1 MNPERLRQIEE
12 LYHAVRESPVEAR
25 AALLQKTDPEL
36 RREVESLLERD
47 GIAGLM
53 DRPAVEGLLSGPKTT
68 GLAPGTQ
75 CGPYRIEGLL
85 GEGGMGSVYRALDTR
100 LHRHVAIKVST
111 ECFSDRFEREARA
124 AAALN
129 HPHICMLHD
138 VGPDYLVME
147 LVPGQT
153 LEDLLASRRL
163 RLPETLKYASQIAD
177 AVSAAHAVGIVHR
190 DLKPANV
197 MITDSGSVK
206 VLDFGLAKLTD
217 RPEAAQ
223 DDNTRTERSLTGEGT
238 VMGSAAYMSPE
249 QAEGR
254 KVDAR
259 SDIFSF
265 GLVLYEML
273 SGKRAFRAASRMATI
288 AAILHEDPPPLGKTV
303 PGLPKELE
311 RIVNRCLRKDLARRS
326 QSIAEIKVALE
337 ELQEEM
343 ESGASPSIAPVGR
356 KPARWRWCA
365 LGGVVAALG
374 AALFFLLSRETRA
387 PLTQVPLTSYNGF
400 LADPALSP
408 DGSQFAFAWDGG
420 QDNAL
425 PQLYVSLVGRGTP
438 LQLTTTPG
446 AAARAPAWSPDG
458 QTIAYLRVTPGKKRS
473 DLMVIPA
480 LGGPERRIGGA
491 VLSIAMQSFAEWRL
505 PSLGR
510 PAWSP
515 DGKWLYF
522 SDVSPQTTAI
532 FVVPAAGGE
541 ARQLTDPS
549 AATYGDW
556 GASVSP
562 DGLKLVFDR
571 KVADL
576 NRSLFV
582 VELRNGN
589 TAGALR
595 QITND
600 SGNAHSPVWTG
611 DGRDIIYIDGAENSA
626 QSILRVRASG
636 GLPVRIE
643 GISAD
648 YATSLSISPARHRL
662 AYGRALEDYNIY
674 KLPLSSAGG
683 PRQKFLSSTRYEG
696 SPAYSPDGRRIA
708 FDSNRSGVHQ
718 IWVADADGSNAVA
731 LTNFTSGVAGSPKWS
746 PIAPT
751 IVFDARPRGLADIY
765 SINAEGGTPK
775 RLTDNPAEDHI
786 PTYSAD
792 GRWIYFSSMRS
803 GKRQI
808 YRMPANGGE
817 ATQITRNGAYL
828 SMASPDGKWI
838 YYGQAGRLWRVPP
851 EGGEETPVLEVPSLY
866 NPNMFCVTGLG
877 VYYAGAFDPASRTIP
892 LRLYR
897 FTDGKTVELGRFD
910 KPFGGQPSVSPDG
923 KWLAYSQMDS
933 SVYDLMLVENFR

>member
-1 MNPERLRQIEE
+1 MAWRLGSPLRRLMNPERLRQIEE

-217 RPEAAQ
+217 RQEAAQ

-288 AAILHEDPPPLGKTV
+288 AAILHEFPPPLGKTV

-326 QSIAEIKVALE
+326 QSMAEIKIALE
-337 ELQEEM
+337 DLKEET
-343 ESGASPSIAPVGR
+343 ESGASVG
-356 KPARWRWCA
+356 
-365 LGGVVAALG
+365 VAALG
-374 AALFFLLSRETRA
+374 
-387 PLTQVPLTSYNGF
+387 
-400 LADPALSP
+400 
-408 DGSQFAFAWDGG
+408 
-420 QDNAL
+420 
-425 PQLYVSLVGRGTP
+425 
-438 LQLTTTPG
+438 
-446 AAARAPAWSPDG
+446 
-458 QTIAYLRVTPGKKRS
+458 
-473 DLMVIPA
+473 
-480 LGGPERRIGGA
+480 
-491 VLSIAMQSFAEWRL
+491 
-505 PSLGR
+505 
-510 PAWSP
+510 
-515 DGKWLYF
+515 
-522 SDVSPQTTAI
+522 
-532 FVVPAAGGE
+532 
-541 ARQLTDPS
+541 
-549 AATYGDW
+549 
-556 GASVSP
+556 
-562 DGLKLVFDR
+562 
-571 KVADL
+571 
-576 NRSLFV
+576 
-582 VELRNGN
+582 
-589 TAGALR
+589 
-595 QITND
+595 
-600 SGNAHSPVWTG
+600 
-611 DGRDIIYIDGAENSA
+611 
-626 QSILRVRASG
+626 
-636 GLPVRIE
+636 
-643 GISAD
+643 
-648 YATSLSISPARHRL
+648 
-662 AYGRALEDYNIY
+662 
-674 KLPLSSAGG
+674 
-683 PRQKFLSSTRYEG
+683 
-696 SPAYSPDGRRIA
+696 
-708 FDSNRSGVHQ
+708 
-718 IWVADADGSNAVA
+718 
-731 LTNFTSGVAGSPKWS
+731 
-746 PIAPT
+746 
-751 IVFDARPRGLADIY
+751 
-765 SINAEGGTPK
+765 
-775 RLTDNPAEDHI
+775 
-786 PTYSAD
+786 
-792 GRWIYFSSMRS
+792 
-803 GKRQI
+803 
-808 YRMPANGGE
+808 
-817 ATQITRNGAYL
+817 
-828 SMASPDGKWI
+828 
-838 YYGQAGRLWRVPP
+838 
-851 EGGEETPVLEVPSLY
+851 
-866 NPNMFCVTGLG
+866 
-877 VYYAGAFDPASRTIP
+877 
-892 LRLYR
+892 
-897 FTDGKTVELGRFD
+897 
-910 KPFGGQPSVSPDG
+910 
-923 KWLAYSQMDS
+923 
-933 SVYDLMLVENFR
+933 